1 MRGHA
6 SVFTATD
13 KPRGGLQGRKTTVRR
28 KDRSGVLFC
37 VDYDAEQKKLNEAG
51 VRETRDTSPKAI
63 VQTIPY
69 GTGSTRAPRARKR
82 LTCPQLTHF
91 ARTNGNGTNG
101 RASRL
106 RL

>member
-63 VQTIPY
+63 VKNPLDTEMKPDA
-69 GTGSTRAPRARKR
+69 RAWRYD
-82 LTCPQLTHF
+82 
-91 ARTNGNGTNG
+91 
-101 RASRL
+101 
-106 RL
+106 